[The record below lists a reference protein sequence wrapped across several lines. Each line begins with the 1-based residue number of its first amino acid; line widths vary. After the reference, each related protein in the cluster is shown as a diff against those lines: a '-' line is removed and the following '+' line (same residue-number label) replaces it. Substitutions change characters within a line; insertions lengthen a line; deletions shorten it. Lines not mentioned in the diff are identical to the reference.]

1 MSEEVAYQPGPHKGN
16 QIAASEEGPRQPDP
30 HKANQIAVVGKKGTG
45 KTELGW
51 LLFESYPFD
60 RLLIDPNGD
69 IKPGEGPLVEI
80 YEDAIPARWPS
91 NALGTGGDDGWE
103 RNKRQTV
110 RFIPDFGSPT
120 FADDIDR
127 ALGLAYTHGKTM
139 AFIDEC
145 HEAMPAG
152 RTPPHA
158 RRALRQGRHHDLS
171 LILATPRPVTVDP
184 LVIAQADWVYVFKL
198 PNPNDR
204 KRVAECIG
212 WDPKTFDQG
221 VFDLGPHEYLRYD
234 SAREDLAH
242 FPALPEHLIAHH
254 KS

>member
-1 MSEEVAYQPGPHKGN
+1 MAED
-16 QIAASEEGPRQPDP
+16 GPRQPDP
-30 HKANQIAVVGKKGTG
+30 HKATQIAVVGKKGSG
-45 KTELGW
+45 KTELSW

-69 IKPGEGPLVEI
+69 IKAGDDVVDLT
-80 YEDAIPARWPS
+80 EDAIPARWPS
-91 NALGTGGDDGWE
+91 SSFEQKDE
-103 RNKRQTV
+103 RHTI

-120 FADDIDR
+120 YVDDIDR

-145 HEAMPAG
+145 HEAMPSSK
-152 RTPPHA
+152 TPPHA

-171 LILATPRPVTVDP
+171 MILATPRPVTVDP

-212 WDPKTFDQG
+212 WEPKTFDQG
-221 VFDLGPHEYLRYD
+221 VFDLGPFEYLRYD

-254 KS
+254 KG